1 MASGCLCIV
10 LHAHLPFVRHPEHE
24 DFLEEDW
31 LYEAISETYLP
42 LLLVLDQLVE
52 DRVPFRLTLTLS
64 PTLVAMLGD
73 ELLISRYARRLDRL
87 CELAAREVA
96 RTARD
101 ATFGPLALFYRN
113 HFDRLHR
120 AFHHRY
126 GRDLLAA
133 FRRLQGLGVLEII
146 TCTATHG
153 FLPLL
158 GEVPEAARAQVK
170 VGVAEYRRTF
180 GRDARGIWLAECG
193 YAPGVDRFL
202 AEEGIRYFFLD
213 THGLMDARP
222 RPLYAWYAPIYTEA
236 GVAAFAR
243 DPESSQQVWSA
254 ETGYPG
260 DPWYR
265 EFYRDIGFD
274 LDLDYVRPYVQ
285 PTGGRKSTGFKYFR
299 ITGKTPHKEAYDPA
313 AARAR
318 AEEHAAHFVYCRAR
332 QLQEAAAKM
341 DGRTPIVVAP
351 YDAELFGHWWF
362 EGPHFLEALF
372 RRCAEEGSGVRL
384 VTPAEHL
391 QEQPEHQVAEPPM
404 SSWGAHGYAGMW
416 LDRSNDWIYR
426 HLIPCSR
433 RMVRLADDLPAPDLL
448 QGRALAQAAR
458 ELLLAQASDWAFIIK
473 AGTMV
478 EYAEKRTRE
487 HLLRFLRLHDQIR
500 AGAVDERWLAHA
512 EARSN
517 LFPEIDARAFASFNA
532 PAAR

>member
-1 MASGCLCIV
+1 MTGAGSLCIV

-52 DRVPFRLTLTLS
+52 DRVPFRLTMTLS
-64 PTLVAMLGD
+64 PTLVSMLGD
-73 ELLISRYARRLDRL
+73 ELLVSRYGRRLDRL
-87 CELAAREVA
+87 CDLAGKEVA
-96 RTARD
+96 RTSPD
-101 ATFGPLALFYRN
+101 PTFGPLARFYRD
-113 HFDRLHR
+113 HFERLHR
-120 AFHHRY
+120 AFHGRY
-126 GRDLLAA
+126 GRDLVAA

-158 GEVPEAARAQVK
+158 GTVPEAARAQVK
-170 VGVAEYRRTF
+170 VGADHYRRSF

-202 AEEGIRYFFLD
+202 AAEGIRYFFLD
-213 THGLMDARP
+213 THGLMDAEP
-222 RPLYAWYAPIYTEA
+222 KPVYAWFAPIYTEA

-254 ETGYPG
+254 QTGYPG

-274 LDLDYVRPYVQ
+274 LPLDYVRPYVK
-285 PTGGRKSTGFKYFR
+285 PTGERKSTGFKYFR

-313 AARAR
+313 VARAR
-318 AEEHAAHFVYCRAR
+318 AEEHAAHFVYCRAQ
-332 QLQEAAAKM
+332 QLRDAAARM
-341 DGRTPIVVAP
+341 DGKRPIVVAP

-362 EGPHFLEALF
+362 EGPWFLDALF
-372 RRCAEEGSGVRL
+372 RRCADESAGVRL

-391 QEQPEHQVAEPPM
+391 QEQPEAQVASPPM

-416 LDRSNDWIYR
+416 LDQSNDWIYR

-433 RMVRLADDLPAPDLL
+433 RMVRLADDFKSPTPLER
-448 QGRALAQAAR
+448 RALAQAAR
-458 ELLLAQASDWAFIIK
+458 ELLLAQSSDWAFIMK

-478 EYAEKRTRE
+478 EYAHKRTRE
-487 HLLRFLRLHDQIR
+487 HLLRFLKLHDQVR
-500 AGAVDERWLAHA
+500 AGAVDERWLAQV
-512 EARSN
+512 EARNN
-517 LFPEIDARAFASFNA
+517 LFPDLEYRAFA
-532 PAAR
+532 PVPG